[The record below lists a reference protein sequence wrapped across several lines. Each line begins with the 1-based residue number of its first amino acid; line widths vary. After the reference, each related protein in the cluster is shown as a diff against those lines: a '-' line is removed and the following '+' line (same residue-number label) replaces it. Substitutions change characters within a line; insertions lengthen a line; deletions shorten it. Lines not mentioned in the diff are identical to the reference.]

1 MDRVNEI
8 INIKRIQVGTRC
20 VLLWLPSPA
29 GVLQVFP
36 HSGHVSDDDD
46 EGCDDVEVDDD
57 RDFLS
62 TRFCFKER
70 TLFFS
75 KLVTDS

>member
-1 MDRVNEI
+1 MDLVNEI
-8 INIKRIQVGTRC
+8 LNIKRIQVGTRFL
-20 VLLWLPSPA
+20 LLWRPSLA
-29 GVLQVFP
+29 GVFQLFP

-70 TLFFS
+70 TLFFL